1 MAEKKDEMGAVT
13 HQLSQVDDDMNKH
26 AKLWSRGMIQLYM
39 IMGIGYL
46 VSTLNGFDSSLMG
59 SINAMKAYQNTFGL
73 TGQGSSTGI
82 IFIIYNLGQIAAF
95 PL

>member
-1 MAEKKDEMGAVT
+1 
-13 HQLSQVDDDMNKH
+13 
-26 AKLWSRGMIQLYM
+26 MIQLYM

-73 TGQGSSTGI
+73 SGAGSSTGI
-82 IFIIYNLGQIAAF
+82 IFIIYNLGQIGKSWMNHYNIHEAHA
-95 PL
+95 